1 LPAALIGRLT
11 IKEAALKSPFI
22 SWSCGIFTI
31 LGLPL
36 GVIVTIESGSALA
49 GLGSA
54 IAVVLVGLL
63 VCNKDIIR
71 EYKESKRASAR
82 K

>member
-1 LPAALIGRLT
+1 
-11 IKEAALKSPFI
+11 
-22 SWSCGIFTI
+22 
-31 LGLPL
+31 LPL

-71 EYKESKRASAR
+71 EYKESKRASA
-82 K
+82 KK

>member
-1 LPAALIGRLT
+1 LIESQI
-11 IKEAALKSPFI
+11 IKEAVMKNPFI
-22 SWSCGIFTI
+22 RWSCGIFAI

-36 GVIVTIESGSALA
+36 GVIVTIESGSPLA

-54 IAVVLVGLL
+54 ITVILVGLL

-71 EYKESKRASAR
+71 DYRESKKVSE
-82 K
+82 KK